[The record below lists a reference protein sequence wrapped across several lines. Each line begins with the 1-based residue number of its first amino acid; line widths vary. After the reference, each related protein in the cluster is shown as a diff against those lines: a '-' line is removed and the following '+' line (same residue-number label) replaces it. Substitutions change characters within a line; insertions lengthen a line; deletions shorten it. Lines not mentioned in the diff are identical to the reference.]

1 MAYKI
6 TRTQKITETLELSD
20 KNGNVID
27 SIDIDLSLIHIFAP
41 GTNLK
46 FDGEELRQS

>member
-27 SIDIDLSLIHIFAP
+27 LSLIHI
-41 GTNLK
+41 
-46 FDGEELRQS
+46 

>member
-27 SIDIDLSLIHIFAP
+27 SIDIDIDADAVCTAFGNKKKRH
-41 GTNLK
+41 
-46 FDGEELRQS
+46 